1 MKSMKKLMLGVV
13 PAVMT
18 LVMPVTAM
26 AQTYTYTTT
35 TADDTGAAAAFLGF
49 TSLCYFGLCGTGL
62 IIDIVIAYW
71 IHKDAKSRNNENA
84 VLWAV
89 LGFFFNWIGLLV
101 YLLTQ
106 RKDNVAANT
115 QAAEPAMESAAPAPE
130 PVAETATTMESDE
143 ESK

>member
-1 MKSMKKLMLGVV
+1 MKNMKKLMLATV
-13 PAVMT
+13 PALMYFV
-18 LVMPVTAM
+18 LPASVM

-49 TSLCYFGLCGTGL
+49 TTVCWFGLCGTGL
-62 IIDIVIAYW
+62 LIDIVIAYW
-71 IHKDAKSRNNENA
+71 IHKDAKSRGNENA

-106 RKDNVAANT
+106 RKDNVAPAAAP
-115 QAAEPAMESAAPAPE
+115 AAEAAPAMETPEPAP
-130 PVAETATTMESDE
+130 AETASDSAE
-143 ESK
+143 